1 MAIGKLYGVS
11 AGPGNPELLTLRAA
25 HVLEEVDCVAAPDIG
40 GSARAALHI
49 IEEYIQGKELVDC
62 ASPMTNDQH
71 RTAQAYDAVADK
83 LAALLDA
90 GKSVA
95 FVTLG
100 DASVYSTWSYVNER
114 MIARG
119 YDVEVIPGVTSFC
132 AAAAALREPLCERDE
147 QLLVAPVST
156 GDVDAALDVPG
167 TKVFMK
173 SGKRLGELQQKLR
186 GRGIA
191 GRAMAVANCG
201 LDGEQIVPDLDAA
214 EELPSGMCVTI
225 VKGDTAWSQPIESK
239 LCDEP
244 AIQEL
249 AWRIAPADEEARQAA
264 VDKWNNV
271 AKPIG
276 SLGVLEEDIV
286 RIAALTGSPDVSLDK
301 RMVVV
306 LCADNGV
313 VAQGVSQSGPDVTTA
328 VAVNVSKGVSSVC
341 KMAHAV
347 GVDAVAVDMGM
358 LDPPDA
364 PGVIDHSVSRG
375 TGDISYGPAMT
386 RDQAIQAIRS
396 GVEVVAD
403 LKEKGYNIICS
414 GEMSIGN
421 TTTSSAMSA
430 AFLNMPV
437 EALTGRGAGL
447 SDAGLQ
453 RKIAAIKRAIDVNHP
468 DPTDALDVLAKL
480 GGFDIAGM
488 VGLFI
493 GGAIYRIPIVIDGY
507 ISALAAYTA
516 KRLVPECTCAML
528 ASHVSAEPAAKF
540 ILAELG
546 LKPAIQA
553 GMRLGEGTGA
563 VCLVPMLDSALAL
576 YNGTTFEATGIDA
589 YEVNLR

>member
-1 MAIGKLYGVS
+1 MAKGKLYGVS
-11 AGPGNPELLTLRAA
+11 VGPGDPELLTLRAA
-25 HVLEEVDCVAAPDIG
+25 RILGEVDCVASPDIK
-40 GSARAALHI
+40 GSGRAALHI
-49 IEEYIQGKELVDC
+49 ADDFIQGKELVDC
-62 ASPMTNDQH
+62 SSPMTNGQ
-71 RTAQAYDAVADK
+71 RKTAEAYDAVADK

-119 YDVEVIPGVTSFC
+119 YDVEVVPGVTSFC
-132 AAAAALREPLCERDE
+132 AAAAALREPLCERSE
-147 QLLVAPVST
+147 QLLVSPVST
-156 GDVDAALDVPG
+156 GDVEAALDVRG

-173 SGKRLGELQQKLR
+173 SGKRLGELRDALR

-191 GRAMAVANCG
+191 DCAMAVANCG
-201 LDGEQIVPDLDAA
+201 LEGQAIVANLDEAD
-214 EELPSGMCVTI
+214 ELPDGMSVTI
-225 VKGDTAWSQPIESK
+225 VKGDKQIAR
-239 LCDEP
+239 P
-244 AIQEL
+244 AAARTLEDPYIQEL
-249 AWRIAPADEEARQAA
+249 LQRVAPPDDNARQAA

-271 AKPIG
+271 AKPIA
-276 SLGVLEEDIV
+276 SLGVLEEDVV
-286 RIAALTGSPDVSLDK
+286 RIAALTGTPDVSLKK
-301 RMVVV
+301 RLVVV

-328 VAVNVSKGVSSVC
+328 VAANVAKGVSSVC
-341 KMAHAV
+341 MMAHAV
-347 GVDAVAVDMGM
+347 GIEALAVDMGM
-358 LDPPDA
+358 LDLPDVD
-364 PGVIDHSVSRG
+364 GVVNRSLGRG
-375 TGDISYGPAMT
+375 TGDISCGPAMT
-386 RDQAIQAIRS
+386 REQALQAIRA
-396 GVEVVAD
+396 GVDLVGE
-403 LKEKGYNIICS
+403 LKEQGFDIICS

-430 AFLNMPV
+430 AFLGLPV

-453 RKIAAIKRAIDVNHP
+453 RKIAAIKRALQVNDP
-468 DPTDALDVLAKL
+468 DPADALDVLAKL

-493 GGAIYRIPIVIDGY
+493 GGAVHRVPIVIDGY

-516 KRLVPECTCAML
+516 KRLVPECVCAML

-546 LKPAIQA
+546 VKPAIQA

-563 VCLVPMLDSALAL
+563 VCLVPMLDAALAL
-576 YNGTTFEATGIDA
+576 YDGTTFAATGIDN
-589 YEVNLR
+589 YEVDLR